1 MYQEVRRLERE
12 RAKLLKEARTKW
24 SEFEDLD
31 DRASDSAKEIRSEYD
46 RIWTDY
52 EATEEKLQTAEA
64 DWREGLRLRE
74 EETRNR
80 DLQRDLERH
89 GNPEERADPNVPD
102 LNGQNVQSDF
112 ADSEEYRQA
121 YFSNL
126 LAEDPRDLPVESRQI
141 LAQGREQ
148 RASLTTAVASN
159 VGGGNLIPT
168 GFLTRLIEEMKFTGP
183 MVPGGGLC
191 FDFPTPGGNPIDL
204 PTLDDT
210 DHTGE
215 PTPLEAKR
223 IDESKSTGGTD
234 IVNDSDVPDFRKVTF
249 GATMYDSMFI
259 KVTVEMLQ
267 DSGIPGLENILAM
280 LGGQRLGR
288 RINSAFTAGTK
299 GINTLIPAARTNTSA
314 STTEVTV
321 EELRAL
327 VHKIDPAYRG
337 GTARGAPSNR
347 TLTWMF
353 NDDTFEK
360 LVNLKLP
367 FAGTKAE
374 GYTTVQ
380 YAFQLSN
387 DMLNGEPSRLLG
399 RPFAINQA
407 MENIATGKKPI
418 IVGDFRNAWIRAA
431 GPMRS
436 VVARERFIER
446 LLVGW
451 LVYRRV
457 DMKVVNT
464 STFAMLKMK

>member
-1 MYQEVRRLERE
+1 MYQEVRKLERE
-12 RAKLLKEARTKW
+12 RHKLLAEARTKW
-24 SEFEDLD
+24 AEYEDCE
-31 DRASDSAKEIRSEYD
+31 DRSSDSASEIKSEYD

-52 EATEEKLQTAEA
+52 EATDEKLRTAEA
-64 DWREGLRLRE
+64 DWREGLRLRD
-74 EETRNR
+74 EETRNLDLAR
-80 DLQRDLERH
+80 DLDRL
-89 GNPEERADPNVPD
+89 GNPEEVRDPNAPILD
-102 LNGQNVQSDF
+102 DSSQGDF
-112 ADSEEYRQA
+112 TDSEEYRQA

-126 LAEDPRDLPVESRQI
+126 LAEDPRDLPIESRQI
-141 LAQGREQ
+141 LARGREQ
-148 RASLTTAVASN
+148 RASLTTAVSSN

-168 GFLTRLIEEMKFTGP
+168 GFLARLIEEMKFTGP

-234 IVNDSDVPDFRKVTF
+234 IVNDSEVPDFRKVTF

-288 RINSAFTAGTK
+288 RINSVFTAGTK

-314 STTEVTV
+314 STTEVTI
-321 EELRAL
+321 EELRGL